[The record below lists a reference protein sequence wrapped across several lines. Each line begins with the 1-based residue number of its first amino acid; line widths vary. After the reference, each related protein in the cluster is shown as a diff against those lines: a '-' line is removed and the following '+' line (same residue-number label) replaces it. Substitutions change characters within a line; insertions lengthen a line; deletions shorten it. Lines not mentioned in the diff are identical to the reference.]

1 MNEAKQ
7 TFEKFSKPNESE
19 GEEQAD
25 KIMALDK
32 DNPILGAIAF
42 AYKDEVEAVDGYKKI
57 APMFRD
63 NPNALYKIQNIIMD
77 EERHKKDLEG
87 LATEYALRKGLDPS
101 EVSSIII
108 DKIMKHKA
116 EEPAEMPMAE
126 SENGEKED

>member
-25 KIMALDK
+25 KIM
-32 DNPILGAIAF
+32 
-42 AYKDEVEAVDGYKKI
+42 
-57 APMFRD
+57 
-63 NPNALYKIQNIIMD
+63 
-77 EERHKKDLEG
+77 
-87 LATEYALRKGLDPS
+87 
-101 EVSSIII
+101 
-108 DKIMKHKA
+108 KHKA